1 MAGGRLN
8 DPETISRLVRTVE
21 QNDESVG
28 YLDNQDQLLS
38 ATKTVNPAP
47 DDDSHMIAPVS
58 IREIMTEAVETISP
72 DATVTEAAARLQKT
86 GIGSLVVVED
96 APVGIVTR
104 EDLLGVLA
112 GWESETD
119 PEIATVM
126 SEPLITVSPDETVE
140 DAATRLREHSI
151 KRLPVL
157 EDGQLV
163 GIVTTTDVSYYIPQ
177 VAFGRQPDE
186 STAASDA
193 PEISY
198 EDADW
203 ETEFVDDGTEGL
215 SVGDRVKFSKPL
227 EDEDVRQFAD
237 ITGDTNRLHLDDEF
251 AARSRFGRRIA
262 HGTLVGGLISA
273 ALARLPGLT
282 IYLSQ
287 DLSFQGPVPIGAT
300 ATAICEVVQDLGRE
314 RYRLTTCVFHDEESV
329 VDGEATVLVDELP
342 AELTDNA

>member
-1 MAGGRLN
+1 
-8 DPETISRLVRTVE
+8 
-21 QNDESVG
+21 
-28 YLDNQDQLLS
+28 
-38 ATKTVNPAP
+38 
-47 DDDSHMIAPVS
+47 MIAPVS
-58 IREIMTEAVETISP
+58 VREIMTDTVETIPP
-72 DATVTEAAARLQKT
+72 DASVTDAAARLQDT
-86 GIGSLVVVED
+86 GIGSLVVVDDE
-96 APVGIVTR
+96 PVGIVTR

-112 GWESETD
+112 GWESEID
-119 PEIATVM
+119 AEISTVM

-140 DAATRLREHSI
+140 DAATRLRESSI

-157 EDGQLV
+157 EDGRLV

-177 VAFGRQPDE
+177 VAFGRRSGE
-186 STAASDA
+186 SATVNGA

-203 ETEFVDDGTEGL
+203 ETEFVDNGTDGL
-215 SVGDRVKFSKPL
+215 NVGDRVRFSKPL

-251 AARSRFGRRIA
+251 AAQTRFGRRIA

-287 DLSFQGPVPIGAT
+287 DLSFQGPVAIGET
-300 ATAICEVVQDLGRE
+300 ATAVCEVVQDLRRE
-314 RYRLTTCVFHDEESV
+314 RYRLTTCVFHEDELV

-342 AELTDNA
+342 EN

>member
-1 MAGGRLN
+1 
-8 DPETISRLVRTVE
+8 
-21 QNDESVG
+21 
-28 YLDNQDQLLS
+28 
-38 ATKTVNPAP
+38 
-47 DDDSHMIAPVS
+47 MIAPIS
-58 IREIMTEAVETISP
+58 IREIMTEAVETIGT
-72 DATVTEAAARLQKT
+72 DASVSTAAARLQET
-86 GIGSLVVVED
+86 GIGSLVVVD
-96 APVGIVTR
+96 DGPVGIVTR
-104 EDLLGVLA
+104 EDLLGVIA
-112 GWESETD
+112 GWDAETD
-119 PEIATVM
+119 PAVATVM
-126 SEPLITVSPDETVE
+126 SEPLITVDPDETVE
-140 DAATRLREHSI
+140 VAATRLREHSI

-157 EDGQLV
+157 EDGDLV
-163 GIVTTTDVSYYIPQ
+163 GIITTTDVSYYIPQ

-186 STAASDA
+186 SVAVSTA

-203 ETEFVDDGTEGL
+203 ETEFVDNGSDEL
-215 SVGDRVKFSKPL
+215 SVGDRVRFSKPL

-251 AARSRFGRRIA
+251 AARSRFGQRIA

-300 ATAICEVVQDLGRE
+300 ATAVCEVVQDLRRE
-314 RYRLTTCVFHDEESV
+314 RYRLTTCVFHEDELV

-342 AELTDNA
+342 EN